1 MIRTILYLIISALGI
16 SISFAQIKSEE
27 IIINNQ
33 AIQLPGTLT
42 YSAENSPL
50 IIWVHGSGNVDRNG
64 NQKPVVKANYI
75 KQFRDAVNKQNIA
88 FFSYDKRTAN
98 SKNSAFL
105 KDGVYINDFIFD
117 VKEVVNHFKND
128 KRFSEIILAGHSQG
142 SLIAMMALKNVNKY
156 ISIAGVGDTIDK
168 IIVKQIST
176 KNVEIGRIAEAHFRE
191 LNKTGE
197 IIEINPNLISIFA
210 KQNQPF
216 LVSWAELNPIV
227 EIKKINIPT
236 LLINGDKDLQ
246 VQTMDAENL
255 KKAKPDAKL
264 VLIKNMNHVLKHIE
278 KEEENMKSYMSPD
291 YPIST
296 QLIKTIVQFV
306 KK

>member
-42 YSAENSPL
+42 YFAENSPL

-156 ISIAGVGDTIDK
+156 ISIAGAGNTIDK

-176 KNVEIGRIAEAHFRE
+176 KNVEFGKIAEAHFRE

>member
-156 ISIAGVGDTIDK
+156 ISIAGAGNTIDK

-176 KNVEIGRIAEAHFRE
+176 KNVEFGKIAEAHFRE

>member
-216 LVSWAELNPIV
+216 LVSWAELNPII

-246 VQTMDAENL
+246 VQTIDAENL

-291 YPIST
+291 FPIST